1 MINTKLQSIDEK
13 SLSMDGVRCIAGG
26 NTSLKDCPKLISDA
40 FFFCPEG
47 KSQIFRAALPSK
59 IIIYG
64 IAILNVI
71 FFTLIIA
78 SLFLRITLSDTLSI
92 INDGALNAIKITFGS
107 ITISI
112 MLTVLIGIPTAYLIA
127 RKNNKIYKVIDIIS
141 VIPIIIPPSVA
152 GLALLMTFG
161 RKGIL
166 SQIFSPLN
174 INPAFTFWALII
186 VQIFIMMPIFIQIM
200 KNGFK
205 SIDKEIEEA
214 AIIAGAGDK
223 ALLFH
228 IYLPLSSKV
237 LLTAVILCC
246 LRAAGEFGA
255 TIMFAGNLVGKTQT
269 LTTAI
274 YTLSQQ
280 NIGEAVSLSVI
291 LIILFLIPML
301 FLKLVLKE

>member
-1 MINTKLQSIDEK
+1 MVKEEVRVFLPCNNSEQLPKL
-13 SLSMDGVRCIAGG
+13 
-26 NTSLKDCPKLISDA
+26 SLK
-40 FFFCPEG
+40 
-47 KSQIFRAALPSK
+47 IFSNRNAADIKKTFPLSVMS
-59 IIIYG
+59 G

-71 FFTLIIA
+71 FFVIIIS
-78 SLFLRITLSDTLSI
+78 SLFLKMTFADTVSVINNGAFDAIRVTFSSI
-92 INDGALNAIKITFGS
+92 AISVLI
-107 ITISI
+107 
-112 MLTVLIGIPTAYLIA
+112 TVLVGIPTAFLIT
-127 RKNNKIYKVIDIIS
+127 KGKKKIYKIIDVIS

-152 GLALLMTFG
+152 GLAMLMTFG

-166 SQIFSPLN
+166 GEIISFLH
-174 INPAFTFWALII
+174 INLAFTFWALII

-223 ALLFH
+223 ELLLY
-228 IYLPLSSKV
+228 IYMPLTAKF
-237 LLTAVILCC
+237 LFTAVILCC

-255 TIMFAGNLVGKTQT
+255 TIMFAGNLAGKTQT

-291 LIILFLIPML
+291 LISLFLVPML
-301 FLKLVLKE
+301 FLKLGLKE